1 MTELAE
7 RIFVQLCRRSHNIY
21 GAEAV
26 ITASEVSEEY
36 EVSKNKAYA
45 LLHELR
51 DEGLIERVSIG
62 RPAVVEG
69 YEYRELVSE
78 AMPPLCGWG
87 LTAKGANSEQ
97 YERAWKEY
105 CQGLCEWAEGKY
117 NNNDL

>member
-7 RIFVQLCRRSHNIY
+7 KIFVRLCKRDHNIY
-21 GAEAV
+21 GVTAV
-26 ITASEVSEEY
+26 ISASEVVEDY
-36 EVSKNKAYA
+36 KISKCKAYTV
-45 LLHELR
+45 LHELR
-51 DEGLIERVSIG
+51 DEGLVERVSIG

-87 LTAKGANSEQ
+87 ITKKGAQ
-97 YERAWKEY
+97 TDYYKRAWEEY

-117 NNNDL
+117 NN